1 MKRIKMIVAYEG
13 TNYCGW
19 QVQPNGITVEEILN
33 TKLSELLKEPIK
45 IMGAS
50 RTDSGVHAL
59 GNVAVFNTNTP
70 IPGDKIAFALNH
82 VLPDDIRI
90 QGSCEV
96 EEAFHPRFCNSR
108 KTYEYKIV
116 NRTFPIPTLRHTA
129 HFSHYSMDV
138 ERMREA
144 ANYLVGRHDFKSFAT
159 AKLEVTDTVREI
171 YDLSIEE
178 REGIITIRVTGSG
191 FLYNMVRII
200 AGTLMEVGIKRTS
213 PKEIERILL
222 GCDRSLAGPTAPA
235 KGLTLIKI
243 EYSK

>member
-13 TNYCGW
+13 TNYCGF
-19 QVQPNGITVEEILN
+19 QVQPNGITVEEVLN
-33 TKLSELLKEPIK
+33 SKLSELLKEPIK
-45 IMGAS
+45 IIGAS

-59 GNVAVFNTNTP
+59 GNVVVFDANTP
-70 IPGDKIAFALNH
+70 IPGDKISFALNH
-82 VLPDDIRI
+82 ILPDDIRI

-96 EEAFHPRFCNSR
+96 EEEFHPRFCKSR

-129 HFSHYSMDV
+129 HFSHYVMDV
-138 ERMREA
+138 ELMREA
-144 ANYLVGRHDFKSFAT
+144 AKYLVGRHDFKSFAT

-171 YDLSIEE
+171 YALTIDEN
-178 REGIITIRVTGSG
+178 EGIITIRVTGGG

-200 AGTLMEVGIKRTS
+200 AGTLMEVGKKRFT
-213 PKEIERILL
+213 PKEIQAILE

-235 KGLTLIKI
+235 NGLTLVKI
-243 EYSK
+243 EYE